1 MRVIFLTILLLSLG
15 PCAVAQK
22 TYSEKINGVNFVS
35 PKYKSKLDGID
46 SLKSINA
53 NWIALCPFA
62 LLESNSSNI
71 VFNSSKNWWG
81 DTKIGL
87 IEEIKR
93 ARANKL
99 KVMIKPHF
107 WIINKGWAGNF
118 DLSGKSRIEWE
129 NNYKDYLLF
138 LANISESYN
147 VEILCIGTELKAYST
162 NHPEFF
168 IKLIEDIRKV
178 YKGKLTYAANWDEY
192 KLLNFWDKL
201 DYISIDAYFPLSNKK
216 TPEVKD
222 LDLAWKKITPDLK
235 LFSTKKAK
243 KIIFTEYGYRSI
255 NYSAY
260 KQWEF
265 EATPTTEQVNF
276 IAQINAYAAFYNTIW
291 KEQFI
296 AGGFLWKWYNDYN
309 LNNNNSDYTPQQ
321 KPVQQLIK
329 TQYAKKP

>member
-1 MRVIFLTILLLSLG
+1 MRLTLLAIFWLLFGSFSI
-15 PCAVAQK
+15 AQK
-22 TYSEKINGVNFVS
+22 NYSEKINGVNFVS

-62 LLESNSSNI
+62 LLEKNSSNI
-71 VFNSSKNWWG
+71 VFNSTKNWWG

-87 IEEIKR
+87 IEAIKR
-93 ARANKL
+93 ARVNKL

-107 WIINKGWAGNF
+107 WVMNKEWAGDFN
-118 DLSGKSRIEWE
+118 LSGKTKIEWE
-129 NNYKDYLLF
+129 KNYKDYLLL
-138 LANISESYN
+138 LADLSDSLN
-147 VEILCIGTELKAYST
+147 VEMLCIGTELKTYTT

-168 IKLIEDIRKV
+168 IELIEEIRKV

-192 KLLNFWDKL
+192 KLVSFWDKL
-201 DYISIDAYFPLSNKK
+201 DYISIDAYFPLSDKK
-216 TPEVKD
+216 TPEVAD
-222 LDLAWKKITPDLK
+222 LEMAWKKITKDLK
-235 LFSTKKAK
+235 YFSYKFDK

-255 NYSAY
+255 NYAAN

-265 EATPTTEQVNF
+265 EKTPKTEQINF
-276 IAQINAYAAFYNTIW
+276 IAQTNAYFAFYNTIW

-309 LNNNNSDYTPQQ
+309 LDKKNSDYTPQQ

-329 TQYAKKP
+329 THYSKKL

>member
-1 MRVIFLTILLLSLG
+1 MKVLLLAILLLSFGALS
-15 PCAVAQK
+15 VAQK
-22 TYSEKINGVNFVS
+22 IYSEKINGANFVS
-35 PKYKSKLDGID
+35 PKYQSKLDGID

-62 LLESNSSNI
+62 ILENNSRSI
-71 VFNSSKNWWG
+71 VFNSTKNWWG

-87 IEEIKR
+87 IEAIKR

-99 KVMIKPHF
+99 TVMIKPHF
-107 WIINKGWAGNF
+107 WIKNKGWAGNF
-118 DLSGKSRIEWE
+118 DLSGKLKMEWE
-129 NNYKDYLLF
+129 KNYKDYLLL
-138 LANISESYN
+138 LANLSDSLDIEM
-147 VEILCIGTELKAYST
+147 LCIGTELKTYTT

-168 IKLIEDIRKV
+168 IDLIEEIRKV

-192 KLLNFWDKL
+192 KLVNFWDKL
-201 DYISIDAYFPLSNKK
+201 NYISIDAYFPLSDKK
-216 TPEVKD
+216 TPKITE
-222 LDLAWKKITPDLK
+222 LELEWKKITKDLK
-235 LFSTKKAK
+235 NFSLKLGK

-255 NYSAY
+255 NYSAN

-265 EATPTTEQVNF
+265 EKTPNTEQINF
-276 IAQINAYAAFYNTIW
+276 MAQINAYAAFNNTIW

-309 LNNNNSDYTPQQ
+309 LDKNNSDYTPQQ

-329 TQYAKKP
+329 TQYAKKL

>member
-1 MRVIFLTILLLSLG
+1 MRIILIAILLISFGPLS
-15 PCAVAQK
+15 VAQK
-22 TYSEKINGVNFVS
+22 TYSEKINGANFVS

-62 LLESNSSNI
+62 LLENNSSKM
-71 VFNSSKNWWG
+71 VYNSTKNWWG

-93 ARANKL
+93 ARVNKL
-99 KVMIKPHF
+99 KVLIKPHF

-118 DLSGKSRIEWE
+118 DLSGKSKIEWE
-129 NNYKDYLLF
+129 KNYKDYLLF
-138 LANISESYN
+138 LAEISDSLN
-147 VEILCIGTELKAYST
+147 VEMLCIGTELKTYSK
-162 NHPEFF
+162 NHPDFF

-192 KLLNFWDKL
+192 KHVTFWYKL
-201 DYISIDAYFPLSNKK
+201 DYISIDAYFPLSDKK
-216 TPEVKD
+216 TPEIKE
-222 LDLAWKKITPDLK
+222 LELAWKKITPDLK
-235 LFSTKKAK
+235 LFSSKHGK
-243 KIIFTEYGYRSI
+243 KIILTEYGYRSI
-255 NYSAY
+255 HYSAN

-265 EATPTTEQVNF
+265 EKTPSTDQINF
-276 IAQINAYAAFYNTIW
+276 TAQINAYTAFYNTIW

-296 AGGFLWKWYNDYN
+296 SGGFLWKWYNDYN
-309 LNNNNSDYTPQQ
+309 LNKNNSDYTPQQ

-329 TQYAKKP
+329 TQYAKKL